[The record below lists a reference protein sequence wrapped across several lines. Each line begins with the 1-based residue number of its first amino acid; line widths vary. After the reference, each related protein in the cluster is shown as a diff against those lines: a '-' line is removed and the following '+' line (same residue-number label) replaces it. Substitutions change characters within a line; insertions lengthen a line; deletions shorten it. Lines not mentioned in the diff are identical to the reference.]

1 MVLCIHVAD
10 LCPPFPVVTLFNAI
24 AKHQKAAITAEDVDE
39 TITTNKAQA
48 MKSSFVE
55 LLSKQGAASES
66 RTGARATA
74 TAAAAAAA
82 APGGAPSSSSEARPA
97 WDVLSDD
104 YLTKSMPTMKDW
116 GKVGEDDW
124 AAAAD
129 AATMGLQ

>member
-1 MVLCIHVAD
+1 M
-10 LCPPFPVVTLFNAI
+10 TLFNAI
-24 AKHQKAAITAEDVDE
+24 AKHQKAAITAEEVDE

-66 RTGARATA
+66 RTGA
-74 TAAAAAAA
+74 AAGAA
-82 APGGAPSSSSEARPA
+82 GAPSGAPASTSEARPA

-116 GKVGEDDW
+116 GKVGEEDW

>member
-1 MVLCIHVAD
+1 MALCTHAAA
-10 LCPPFPVVTLFNAI
+10 LCLPSSVVTLFNAI

-55 LLSKQGAASES
+55 LLSKQGAAAES
-66 RTGARATA
+66 RTGARAN
-74 TAAAAAAA
+74 AAAAAAA
-82 APGGAPSSSSEARPA
+82 APSSSSEARPA